1 MKVDR
6 KIYKGIEYVTL
17 SELPQVQQEHLVKT
31 LPSEFFIK
39 ILIDGSIVSRCI
51 QYRDYSMWFDQVF
64 SSRSGVQVLA
74 KQKSEITVEP
84 KLAMDQA

>member
-6 KIYKGIEYVTL
+6 KIYKGIEYVVL
-17 SELPQVQQEHLVKT
+17 GELPQVQQEHLVKT

-51 QYRDYSMWFDQVF
+51 QYRDYSTWFDQVF
-64 SSRSGVQVLA
+64 ASRSTVQALA
-74 KQKSEITVEP
+74 KPKAEISVEA
-84 KLAMDQA
+84 KLALDQA